1 MTFREQYQTA
11 LTVKSAAS
19 SESVPDA
26 AYFAGTFYDLLDA
39 TAGQLPTVYSGGS
52 VEIGERLALS
62 FQPFSCRMLF
72 YIQEGCGTFRLS
84 SGKDCAL
91 SPDTLLYLDCSVQ
104 SFSLTSGDHPL
115 RMIAF
120 SLGGGLF
127 NVYESLVPFHTF
139 LLARID
145 RFSPI
150 RKNLEQLLA
159 GSAGAAPE
167 NKLRDS
173 NLITAILTD
182 LFIRAFHL
190 EGEEKACAPYLREL
204 RHYIDNHLTSHIR
217 LDDLE
222 QRCHMSKYRICHE
235 FSDAFGLPPLKY
247 LNKKRMEAAENL
259 LLSTQKKIHEIALET
274 GYENTNH
281 FINLFKK
288 EYGSTPQAYREA
300 HRN

>member
-72 YIQEGCGTFRLS
+72 YIQEGSGTFRLS

-115 RMIAF
+115 HMIAF
-120 SLGGGLF
+120 SLGGGFLTF
-127 NVYESLVPFHTF
+127 TSLWFPFIPFSSPALTGF
-139 LLARID
+139 LRFGKIWNS
-145 RFSPI
+145 FSP
-150 RKNLEQLLA
+150 
-159 GSAGAAPE
+159 AAP
-167 NKLRDS
+167 
-173 NLITAILTD
+173 
-182 LFIRAFHL
+182 
-190 EGEEKACAPYLREL
+190 APHR
-204 RHYIDNHLTSHIR
+204 
-217 LDDLE
+217 
-222 QRCHMSKYRICHE
+222 
-235 FSDAFGLPPLKY
+235 
-247 LNKKRMEAAENL
+247 
-259 LLSTQKKIHEIALET
+259 KINCGIP
-274 GYENTNH
+274 
-281 FINLFKK
+281 I
-288 EYGSTPQAYREA
+288 
-300 HRN
+300 